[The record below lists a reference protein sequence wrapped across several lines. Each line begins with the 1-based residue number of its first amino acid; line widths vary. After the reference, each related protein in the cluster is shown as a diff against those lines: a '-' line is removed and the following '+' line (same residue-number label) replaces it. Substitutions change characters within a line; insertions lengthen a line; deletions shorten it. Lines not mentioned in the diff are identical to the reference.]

1 MTVNEWF
8 INGGSHKEGIDILT
22 NLKYPIRR
30 LINLNKPTQSNKE
43 KLRYELSKHKTKVD
57 HSDRI
62 LYSSL
67 PQVLRPKYRERNVL
81 FYQKCELKI
90 QLNALPAE
98 AETEALDIQQ
108 EIVRIDKILRR
119 IWKEL
124 DLWANEKILVELDPG
139 FDADKLSIKEAYKE
153 KNNLFSRISKRK
165 STLVKWQ
172 KELLKITDKSTRGHK
187 EIMIKK
193 KESEL
198 LSLQEQ
204 LNQID
209 ERIKD

>member
-8 INGGSHKEGIDILT
+8 INKGSHQQGIDILA

-30 LINLNKPTQSNKE
+30 LINLKKPTPSNKE
-43 KLRYELSKHKTKVD
+43 KLRYELGKHKTKVD

-90 QLNALPAE
+90 QLNALPTE
-98 AETEALDIQQ
+98 AETEALDIQR
-108 EIVRIDKILRR
+108 EIVRIDKVLRR

-124 DLWANEKILVELDPG
+124 DLWANEKMLVELDPG
-139 FDADKLSIKEAYKE
+139 FDANKLKNSSIILGNIAEIDVKGAKIQLREAYWMLFQKCL
-153 KNNLFSRISKRK
+153 KNGDLESARKNLDSFHSS
-165 STLVKWQ
+165 L
-172 KELLKITDKSTRGHK
+172 DP
-187 EIMIKK
+187 
-193 KESEL
+193 
-198 LSLQEQ
+198 LSS
-204 LNQID
+204 
-209 ERIKD
+209 